1 VWLVALPLAL
11 LLLGGPGVSACGG
24 RTPLLLPGDTPQRDA
39 SSSDVAPPPDASSP
53 PEAGVDAYV
62 SPPCPGQSDGVI
74 TLATVDPSFSPAIE
88 NQAIAAADGYVYWV
102 ANGDTT
108 GTTMGA
114 VFRVPR
120 CGGPVTVLASDQ
132 IDPVTVAVSGGYVYW
147 TTTGDHNTGT
157 AIGTLMREP
166 VAGGPLT
173 QLATG
178 PAVFSYYFTVDSEY
192 VYSTAFDA
200 NFGAWREPLSGGPM
214 QDLSPNN
221 QWIFHTIVVDAAR
234 AYMTAPGTAVNYL
247 VSIPIGGGDADIL
260 LMNKIPFPGL
270 LVEDEQYLYFPT
282 TDNTLE
288 RLNKDGS
295 SPLTLASN
303 LAPTALAVDGQSAYV
318 SMNGGGSSDGI
329 YAIPAAGGAMTTLS
343 TKGGVALAVDDY
355 YAYWLDY
362 QSHVY
367 RVRK

>member
-1 VWLVALPLAL
+1 MKLTRLHARLFVASL
-11 LLLGGPGVSACGG
+11 GVSACG
-24 RTPLLLPGDTPQRDA
+24 RSSLLDFE
-39 SSSDVAPPPDASSP
+39 VAPPPDASSP
-53 PEAGVDAYV
+53 LEAGVDANV
-62 SPPCPGQSDGVI
+62 GPPCPGQSDGVVM
-74 TLATVDPSFSPAIE
+74 LADVEPSFSPATE

-102 ANGDTT
+102 ANGFGT
-108 GTTMGA
+108 GSTMGA

-120 CGGPVTVLASDQ
+120 CGGPVTILADNQ

-157 AIGTLMREP
+157 AIGTLMRAP
-166 VAGGPLT
+166 VSGGSPT
-173 QLATG
+173 QLAMG

-192 VYSTAFDA
+192 VYSTAFDD
-200 NFGAWREPLSGGPM
+200 NFGAWRMPLSGGAR
-214 QDLSPNN
+214 QDITPNN
-221 QWIFHTIVVDAAR
+221 QWIFHTIVVDSAR
-234 AYMTAPGTAVNYL
+234 AYMTAPGTKVNYL
-247 VSIPIGGGDADIL
+247 VSVPIGGGDGDVL

-270 LVEDEQYLYFPT
+270 LAEDERYLYFPT

-295 SPLTLASN
+295 SPLTLASG
-303 LAPTALAVDGQSAYV
+303 LQPTALAVDGQSAYV
-318 SMNGGGSSDGI
+318 SMNAGDSSDGI
-329 YAIPAAGGAMTTLS
+329 YSIPTAGGAMTTLS
-343 TKGGVALAVDDY
+343 TKGGVALAVDDD